1 MFNALVIN
9 KIDNEYRTTI
19 TSMDESE
26 LPSGN
31 VKVDVIYSTLNY
43 KDSLAIT
50 GKAPVVRKF
59 PMIPGIDFVG
69 RVTESNHD
77 DYQNGDI
84 VLLNGWGVGE
94 THWGGLSQ
102 KACVNGDWLVPLPK
116 SFDPRLAMAIGT
128 AGYTAML
135 CILALER
142 HGIKPDMGKI
152 LVTGAAGGVGSYAIA
167 ILSKLGF
174 KVIALTGRVKEESDY
189 LKSLGAYEIM
199 HREELQHPG
208 KPLAK
213 ERWIGVVDVAGSHI
227 LVNACAGT
235 HYGGVIT
242 ACGLAAGMDFPATVA
257 PFILRGVTLVG
268 IDSVMCPKDKRLEAW
283 SRLEADLDVSKVQDI
298 YSEIGL
304 SETLDV
310 AADLLSGKIRGRVIV
325 DVNR

>member
-9 KIDNEYRTTI
+9 KIDNEYRTTF

-116 SFDPRLAMAIGT
+116 SFHPRLAMAIGT

-135 CILALER
+135 C
-142 HGIKPDMGKI
+142 
-152 LVTGAAGGVGSYAIA
+152 
-167 ILSKLGF
+167 
-174 KVIALTGRVKEESDY
+174 
-189 LKSLGAYEIM
+189 
-199 HREELQHPG
+199 
-208 KPLAK
+208 
-213 ERWIGVVDVAGSHI
+213 
-227 LVNACAGT
+227 
-235 HYGGVIT
+235 
-242 ACGLAAGMDFPATVA
+242 
-257 PFILRGVTLVG
+257 
-268 IDSVMCPKDKRLEAW
+268 VM
-283 SRLEADLDVSKVQDI
+283 
-298 YSEIGL
+298 
-304 SETLDV
+304 
-310 AADLLSGKIRGRVIV
+310 
-325 DVNR
+325 